1 MNPFF
6 NRPKRG
12 KEAQQPAM
20 TDRVYGSRRAS
31 LGSLLLAS
39 LLLTISTARA
49 QTTAPF
55 NSAGDIPI
63 TSAGYTASGIR

>member
-1 MNPFF
+1 
-6 NRPKRG
+6 
-12 KEAQQPAM
+12 M